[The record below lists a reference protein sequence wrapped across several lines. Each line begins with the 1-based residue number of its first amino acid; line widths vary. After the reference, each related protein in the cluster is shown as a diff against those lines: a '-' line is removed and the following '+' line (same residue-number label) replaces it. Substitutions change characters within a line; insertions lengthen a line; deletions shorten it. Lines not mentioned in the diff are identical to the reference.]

1 MKTITLYVS
10 YLKEFLNRREI
21 PALIVALLLVFLK
34 PLAEKSGLAIP
45 DAQFAAIV
53 LAGFAFFGLTFAE
66 GVFKP
71 DYDAS
76 WKTLLSSKKLQSL
89 LAAIVVVVL
98 NSFLPEQ
105 YHEQYHLSE
114 DTVMMVVQ
122 FLVALMTVKSGVDI
136 VQAVQ

>member
-34 PLAEKSGLAIP
+34 PLAEKSGLTIP
-45 DAQFAAIV
+45 DAQFAALV

-66 GVFKP
+66 GVFKL

-89 LAAIVVVVL
+89 LAAIVVVAL
-98 NSFLPEQ
+98 NSFLPV
-105 YHEQYHLSE
+105 QYHLSE
-114 DTVMMVVQ
+114 DTIMMVVQ

>member
-10 YLKEFLNRREI
+10 YLKEFLNRREL

-45 DAQFAAIV
+45 DAQFAALV

-105 YHEQYHLSE
+105 YHLSE

>member
-10 YLKEFLNRREI
+10 YLKEFLNRREV
-21 PALIVALLLVFLK
+21 PALVVALLLVFLK
-34 PLAEKSGLAIP
+34 PLAEKSGLEIP

-98 NSFLPEQ
+98 NSFLPV
-105 YHEQYHLSE
+105 QYHLSE
-114 DTVMMVVQ
+114 DTIMMVVQ

-136 VQAVQ
+136 VQTIQ